1 MFAQAMKDLRSDRS
15 VCMSP
20 SYAMMPTWKRDNV
33 RLGRCPEEW
42 LSPLPHPNNLTCP
55 RYIHILK
62 LKLAHTPL
70 FSICLCACVCVFS
83 KHTPESSGVISE
95 PSSPL
100 PSFSATKY
108 RLLDHL
114 REWFCSLNITIS
126 TFSCPTET
134 TPPNPISY
142 SSKLN
147 LRLLL
152 LPSWHH
158 QPPPPPPHHPE
169 PLEDLPSECRVGF
182 ALLWTWVRPYVWG
195 QRHCGN
201 CKLVLEITRFAPRVS
216 SCLFDIYSSFSS
228 QGLQPS
234 TGEWL
239 CIASVCFVETNRPRH

>member
-1 MFAQAMKDLRSDRS
+1 MSGWGDALRNDSNPYLTQTTWHAPDIYTYLNLNLHIRHS
-15 VCMSP
+15 FQSACM
-20 SYAMMPTWKRDNV
+20 R
-33 RLGRCPEEW
+33 
-42 LSPLPHPNNLTCP
+42 
-55 RYIHILK
+55 
-62 LKLAHTPL
+62 
-70 FSICLCACVCVFS
+70 VCVFS

-134 TPPNPISY
+134 TPPTPFHTPLNSTYASSFSHLDTINP
-142 SSKLN
+142 
-147 LRLLL
+147 LRR
-152 LPSWHH
+152 
-158 QPPPPPPHHPE
+158 PPHHPE

>member
-1 MFAQAMKDLRSDRS
+1 MFAQAMKELRSDIS

-33 RLGRCPEEW
+33 RLGRCPEDW
-42 LSPLPHPNNLTCP
+42 LSPLPHPKNLTCP

-62 LKLAHTPL
+62 LKLAHMPL
-70 FSICLCACVCVFS
+70 FSICLCACVCVFF

-134 TPPNPISY
+134 TPPTPFHTP
-142 SSKLN
+142 LN
-147 LRLLL
+147 
-152 LPSWHH
+152 STY
-158 QPPPPPPHHPE
+158 
-169 PLEDLPSECRVGF
+169 
-182 ALLWTWVRPYVWG
+182 A
-195 QRHCGN
+195 
-201 CKLVLEITRFAPRVS
+201 
-216 SCLFDIYSSFSS
+216 SSFSHLDTINPLRRPPTTQS
-228 QGLQPS
+228 PWKICHLSAGWVLLFSGPGS
-234 TGEWL
+234 GHTCGVRGTVGIVNL
-239 CIASVCFVETNRPRH
+239 C